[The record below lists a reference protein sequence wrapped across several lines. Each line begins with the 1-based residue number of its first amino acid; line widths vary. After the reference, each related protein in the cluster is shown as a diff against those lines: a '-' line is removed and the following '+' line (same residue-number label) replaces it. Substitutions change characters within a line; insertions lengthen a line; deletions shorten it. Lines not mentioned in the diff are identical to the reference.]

1 MLCLVYLEDKDAE
14 NIICYH
20 STYHCLSILFF
31 EAIGKHQVRE
41 PLVYGGRHVPF
52 SNRPTQQ
59 HSQRFYLVPI
69 YQVPTHSAALAQTL
83 PELLGQDWMQRR
95 CE

>member
-41 PLVYGGRHVPF
+41 QLVMEVGMH
-52 SNRPTQQ
+52 
-59 HSQRFYLVPI
+59 
-69 YQVPTHSAALAQTL
+69 
-83 PELLGQDWMQRR
+83 LLGRLFSLEKSR
-95 CE
+95 LK